1 MFVKL
6 NKINRHLNGGFYI
19 TEVTV
24 NANQILF
31 LSENQEMRNNLL
43 EGKIDIG
50 LNSLVRFTDVSF
62 TTGDGRSKITVIGDP
77 AMIETKITTSK
88 KQLLRD

>member
-6 NKINRHLNGGFYI
+6 NKISKHTSGGFYI
-19 TEVTV
+19 TEIVINST
-24 NANQILF
+24 QILF
-31 LSENQEMRNNLL
+31 LSENKEMRNSLL
-43 EGKIDIG
+43 EGKIELG

-62 TTGDGRSKITVIGDP
+62 SSGGERNKITVIGDP
-77 AMIETKITTSK
+77 MMIETKILSSK